1 MGGPI
6 QPSSEGLYSIPHEG
20 KTGPMRKVP
29 RFLSPLGS
37 GPILAEICNLF
48 AFPLA
53 RRGKLIT
60 SAGSIGF
67 INHLPLLRNTRRTEG
82 KWRITFPTCI
92 EGKCATS
99 NRGMVHINPLD
110 FVTEVYLLTLF
121 PLVRKKHR
129 TGENKGGGTIFHLL
143 KRGCGPLLPKILI
156 NYIHPSIEKLI
167 RRGNGESHSPHTE
180 WNGPSLSE
188 M

>member
-1 MGGPI
+1 M
-6 QPSSEGLYSIPHEG
+6 
-20 KTGPMRKVP
+20 
-29 RFLSPLGS
+29 SPLGS

-53 RRGKLIT
+53 RRGKLTT

-67 INHLPLLRNTRRTEG
+67 INHLPLLRKTRRTEG

-129 TGENKGGGTIFHLL
+129 TGENKGGGDHI
-143 KRGCGPLLPKILI
+143 PPPKEGMWAPSAKNI
-156 NYIHPSIEKLI
+156 N
-167 RRGNGESHSPHTE
+167 
-180 WNGPSLSE
+180 
-188 M
+188 

>member
-1 MGGPI
+1 M
-6 QPSSEGLYSIPHEG
+6 
-20 KTGPMRKVP
+20 T
-29 RFLSPLGS
+29 
-37 GPILAEICNLF
+37 
-48 AFPLA
+48 
-53 RRGKLIT
+53 T
-60 SAGSIGF
+60 SAGSMEF
-67 INHLPLLRNTRRTEG
+67 INHLPLLRKTRRTEG
-82 KWRITFPTCI
+82 KWRITFHTCI

-99 NRGMVHINPLD
+99 NRGMVHINPLN
-110 FVTEVYLLTLF
+110 FLTEVYLLTLF

-129 TGENKGGGTIFHLL
+129 TGGKQRGTTFNLL
-143 KRGCGPLLPKILI
+143 RRGCGPLLPKILI